1 MRLKNSAFSAP
12 LREKLYSYEEFSRRE
27 RREFP
32 SFDLHKIMSKYIFA
46 FLSSVV
52 FLSFSCAIK
61 AQNQKPLSE
70 TERYRLAAEYSSANR
85 GAAVLVMKGDK
96 IVFEDYENGFS
107 AEQAHFLASGTKSFS
122 GVMLAAA
129 IEDKLIKSFDEKVS
143 DTITEWKNDKRKA
156 NITLRQ
162 LLSLTSGIDA
172 GQIGRVPE
180 YKDAI
185 NSPVSFD
192 AGTRFEYGPVP
203 FQIFGEVMKRKLAP
217 QKEGVMD
224 YLKRRILDPIGLKVA
239 FWRAPNG
246 NPLLPQGANLT
257 AREWAKFGLFLKNGG
272 KWNGKQIVAK
282 KLLDELVIGS
292 KSNPAYGITFWLN
305 KDGFNPRGQEQ
316 SMRIEKTEGSDLA
329 DLYMAAGAGNQ
340 RLYVIPS
347 KDLVVVRFG
356 NFGEYD
362 DREFL
367 GRLIFGKTK

>member
-1 MRLKNSAFSAP
+1 
-12 LREKLYSYEEFSRRE
+12 
-27 RREFP
+27 
-32 SFDLHKIMSKYIFA
+32 MSKNIFA
-46 FLSSVV
+46 IV
-52 FLSFSCAIK
+52 LSFIFLLTSCAVN
-61 AQNQKPLSE
+61 AQSQKPLTE
-70 TERYRLAAEYSSANR
+70 TERYKLAADYSGANR
-85 GAAVLVMKGDK
+85 GAAVLVIKGDK

-107 AEQAHFLASGTKSFS
+107 ADQAHFLASGTKSFS

-129 IEDKLIKSFDEKVS
+129 IEDKLIKSFDEKIS

-156 NITLRQ
+156 DITLRQ

-185 NSPVSFD
+185 NFPVSFD

-203 FQIFGEVMKRKLAP
+203 FQIFGEVMTRKLAP
-217 QKEGVMD
+217 KKESVMD
-224 YLKRRILDPIGLKVA
+224 YLKRRILDPIGLKVS
-239 FWRAPNG
+239 FWRMPNG

-257 AREWAKFGLFLKNGG
+257 AREWAKFGLLLKNGG
-272 KWNGKQIVAK
+272 KWNGKQIIAK
-282 KLLDELVIGS
+282 KLLDELTVGS

-305 KDGFNPRGQEQ
+305 KDGLNPRGGTQ
-316 SMRIEKTEGSDLA
+316 SMRIEKTAGAELG

-347 KDLVVVRFG
+347 RDLVVVRYG

-362 DREFL
+362 DRDFL